1 VWRNEKLNVLLLG
14 GVCTTVNKEL
24 KITLI
29 RSGIG
34 RPKKHRLTL
43 KSLGLNK
50 LHKTVVTKDT
60 PQVRGM
66 INKVSHL
73 LKVSE

>member
-1 VWRNEKLNVLLLG
+1 M
-14 GVCTTVNKEL
+14 NKEL

-29 RSGIG
+29 KSGIG
-34 RPKKHRLTL
+34 RPKKHRLTI

-50 LHKTVVTKDT
+50 LHKTVVLQDT

-66 INKVSHL
+66 INRVSHL
-73 LKVSE
+73 VKVVEVI

>member
-1 VWRNEKLNVLLLG
+1 MS
-14 GVCTTVNKEL
+14 KEL
-24 KITLI
+24 QITLI

-34 RPKKHRLTL
+34 RPQKHRLTL

-50 LHKTVVTKDT
+50 LHKTVVLKDT

-66 INKVSHL
+66 VDKVSHL
-73 LKVSE
+73 LKVVEQA